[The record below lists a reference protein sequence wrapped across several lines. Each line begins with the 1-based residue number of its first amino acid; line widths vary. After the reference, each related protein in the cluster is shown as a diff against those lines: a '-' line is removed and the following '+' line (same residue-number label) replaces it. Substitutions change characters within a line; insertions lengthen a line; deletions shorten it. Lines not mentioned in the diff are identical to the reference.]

1 MIRLRTHFDSV
12 FDEFKD
18 LCQKVK
24 SAVSVDNIQTRI
36 INCETYN
43 EEENYRRLYQCK
55 VLGLKLKSQ
64 NKIN

>member
-18 LCQKVK
+18 LCKKVK
-24 SAVSVDNIQTRI
+24 VDNIQTRI

-43 EEENYRRLYQCK
+43 EEENYRR
-55 VLGLKLKSQ
+55 
-64 NKIN
+64 

>member
-18 LCQKVK
+18 LCKKVK
-24 SAVSVDNIQTRI
+24 VDNIQTRI